1 MLDWILLVAAAAVAA
16 AGFLWRRRITAR
28 AGPDVPAKKRKR
40 LRLLATM
47 LVLIGLYVVAT
58 RLVNIV
64 FGAPESEKLEVSI
77 WPERVDFLGF
87 KLTTTVI
94 YTWYAMALLIA
105 LALVLRLTVLRRL
118 SEQPRGLQNAI
129 ELAMEKIL
137 SYTDSQAH
145 GSGEFLASYI
155 FTVALFLVSC
165 AFLELFGLRTPASD
179 IMLTFALALIT
190 FVLINAYGIRKKGVG
205 GRIKSLASPTP
216 VVFVIRVLTD
226 MAIPVSMASRLF
238 GNMLGGMIVMDLVYR
253 SLGNNAVGLPS
264 LAGLYF
270 NIFHPLIQAF
280 IFVTLTLTF
289 INEAIE

>member
-1 MLDWILLVAAAAVAA
+1 MLDRILLVAAAVAAA

-28 AGPDVPAKKRKR
+28 ADPDMTAKKRKR
-40 LRLLATM
+40 QRTPATM
-47 LVLIGLYVVAT
+47 LTLIGLYVFAT
-58 RLVNIV
+58 RLINIV
-64 FGAPESEKLEVSI
+64 FGVHESGKLEVSI

-94 YTWYAMALLIA
+94 YSWCAMILLIA
-105 LALVLRLTVLRRL
+105 LAIVLRLTVLRRL
-118 SEQPRGLQNAI
+118 REQPRGLQNAI

-137 SYTDSQAH
+137 SYADSQAH

-155 FTVALFLVSC
+155 FAVALFLVSC

-190 FVLINAYGIRKKGVG
+190 FVLINAYGIRKKGLG

-216 VVFVIRVLTD
+216 VVFIIRVVTD
-226 MAIPVSMASRLF
+226 LAIPVSMASRLF
-238 GNMLGGMIVMDLVYR
+238 GNMLGGMIVMDLVYS
-253 SLGNNAVGLPS
+253 SLGNNAIGLPS
-264 LAGLYF
+264 VVGLYF